1 MVGAIN
7 PNSSTPIERQRNLA
21 QDSAYMLNPGEAFP
35 AESPVAS
42 SSSSTIPIAGGANG
56 GGAREHGLAPGAI
69 AGIVLAAISVVVL
82 AALLF
87 FFWGRTK
94 TLRDE
99 VERKQS
105 TVARRTSPSDSSAPM
120 LPTADAS
127 GLGIYQHHMSPETPQ
142 QIWGSS
148 GPSNF
153 SPIQKSTSPV
163 GHSAY
168 VPSDVNTAWRHRSV
182 GGTFELSPSGSCSR
196 TLDQRTCAPHYSD
209 SDVKLGPYGRQ
220 VIEGAAAPPQY
231 GWHVVQQGP
240 AEMDATPM
248 ERERPKWEEVESK
261 WDGKM
266 F

>member
-7 PNSSTPIERQRNLA
+7 PNSSTPIERQRDLA

-35 AESPVAS
+35 AESPMAS
-42 SSSSTIPIAGGANG
+42 PSASTTPITG
-56 GGAREHGLAPGAI
+56 GGSGGSARRHGLAPGAI

-99 VERKQS
+99 VERKES
-105 TVARRTSPSDSSAPM
+105 TVARRTSPSDSNTPM

-127 GLGIYQHHMSPETPQ
+127 GLGIFQHYMSPETPQ
-142 QIWGSS
+142 QMWGSQ
-148 GPSNF
+148 GPGHF
-153 SPIQKSTSPV
+153 PPVQKSTSPV
-163 GHSAY
+163 RHPAY
-168 VPSDVNTAWRHRSV
+168 ARPDMNTAGCHRSV
-182 GGTFELSPSGSCSR
+182 GGTFELSPSGSYSR
-196 TLDQRTCAPHYSD
+196 TLDQRTCSPHCLD
-209 SDVKLGPYGRQ
+209 QDVKLGPYGRQ
-220 VIEGAAAPPQY
+220 VVDGAMPPPQY

-248 ERERPKWEEVESK
+248 EREWPKWEEVEK
-261 WDGKM
+261 KGEGNM